1 MLKEIMGH
9 HTCFGSSESN
19 LKRTPDRKAPSEP
32 LGIPARGGGSAARKG
47 QSLLHPPFP
56 HSNTSALYHSGHSA
70 KQTSLSW
77 SFLDQLH
84 QNNMEFHYLVASTIL
99 QTPATAAP
107 LWRCPNTY
115 LKNTINY
122 TWWIAEVHKKA
133 INLITV
139 ENWCGLTWNLSYH

>member
-32 LGIPARGGGSAARKG
+32 LGIPVRGGGSAARKG

-70 KQTSLSW
+70 KTDFSVMILFRPITPKQHGISLLGGIYYTTDTSHCSTT
-77 SFLDQLH
+77 
-84 QNNMEFHYLVASTIL
+84 VAVS
-99 QTPATAAP
+99 
-107 LWRCPNTY
+107 
-115 LKNTINY
+115 
-122 TWWIAEVHKKA
+122 
-133 INLITV
+133 
-139 ENWCGLTWNLSYH
+139 